1 MIWHAPLALARTVP
15 RGPFVVSNTPISEM
29 VQIAGVKDAIDTI
42 VMLPAV
48 LPAVVMVEAY
58 KKIPAA
64 VGIEVDVLTFT

>member
-1 MIWHAPLALARTVP
+1 
-15 RGPFVVSNTPISEM
+15 M

-64 VGIEVDVLTFT
+64 VGIEVDVLTIT